1 MSEQLFGLVRK
12 LIRNSTESRYAMSKA
27 TGISESQ
34 LTQFM
39 SGTKGLGN
47 QAVDSL
53 LSHLGYEIRVV
64 KKRRIR

>member
-1 MSEQLFGLVRK
+1 MSEQLFELVRE
-12 LIRNSTESRYAMSKA
+12 LIRSADESRYSMSKA

-47 QAVDSL
+47 QAMDVL
-53 LSHLGYEIRVV
+53 LNHLGYEVAL
-64 KKRRIR
+64 KKRKG

>member
-1 MSEQLFGLVRK
+1 
-12 LIRNSTESRYAMSKA
+12 MSKA

-47 QAVDSL
+47 EAVDKL
-53 LSHLGYEIRVV
+53 LNHLGYQVILE
-64 KKRRIR
+64 KKRKA

>member
-1 MSEQLFGLVRK
+1 MSEQLFELVREI
-12 LIRNSTESRYAMSKA
+12 IRSSDESRYAMSKA

-39 SGTKGLGN
+39 GGRKGLGN
-47 QAVDSL
+47 QAMDSL

-64 KKRRIR
+64 KKTSQ